1 MNRAEL
7 RQALRNIIVAAP
19 MPFDDDFEVDYGKM
33 GEIVEWWVE
42 SGLVEGKAVIKVNSV
57 MGEFP

>member
-19 MPFDDDFEVDYGKM
+19 TPFDDDFEVD
-33 GEIVEWWVE
+33 
-42 SGLVEGKAVIKVNSV
+42 L
-57 MGEFP
+57 